1 MHLRSSEIQYLIPVI
16 IIMVGL
22 EGTILFSLAICSNYL
37 LCMTILFSYNLSS
50 EKIDKY
56 VGSLETVN
64 LWNNLVDYDELTINM
79 RQQEDETCRNLL
91 SRIRIGLLTKF
102 IDNDIL
108 VVETLIKRIV

>member
-1 MHLRSSEIQYLIPVI
+1 MLQLPPVHDDSI
-16 IIMVGL
+16 FVQ
-22 EGTILFSLAICSNYL
+22 
-37 LCMTILFSYNLSS
+37 LSS

-64 LWNNLVDYDELTINM
+64 LWNNLFDYDELTINM
-79 RQQEDETCRNLL
+79 RQQEDETYRNLL

-108 VVETLIKRIV
+108 VSRKID